1 MVFLLPL
8 LETMIQSCILL
19 EWVGFFSLAAIW
31 LNVRCIYLPRLPVL
45 PFCSTFKCCS
55 VCLVQ
60 LMTLNIYL
68 HYLEEI
74 MALLNSIW
82 NILLVTGDFN
92 TIFSFCIYSEKRSQ
106 LATFCDDGSH
116 GLTHSNNKTRIKAYF
131 S

>member
-1 MVFLLPL
+1 
-8 LETMIQSCILL
+8 
-19 EWVGFFSLAAIW
+19 
-31 LNVRCIYLPRLPVL
+31 
-45 PFCSTFKCCS
+45 
-55 VCLVQ
+55 
-60 LMTLNIYL
+60 
-68 HYLEEI
+68 

-106 LATFCDDGSH
+106 LTVLATFSDDGSH